1 MRKWSFVALLL
12 VGAMVLGS
20 TVLHEPIANAAKDVG
35 TTIVGPLDAN
45 GNVKVHEQG
54 TAKVS
59 EQNVDANGNVK
70 VHEQGTVTVKSGDQT
85 QLVFNDRLVDPGAT
99 LDVSAFKEI
108 RVMVS
113 CEPRGIGRSVGL
125 QIYTVTGQSEVLL
138 DAINQSCPSRTT
150 RTYELPGTSIR
161 MTNLN
166 IEGKPEPVDVAIFG
180 RSN

>member
-54 TAKVS
+54 TA
-59 EQNVDANGNVK
+59 
-70 VHEQGTVTVKSGDQT
+70 TVKSGDQT

-108 RVMVS
+108 RVMLS

-125 QIYTVTGQSEVLL
+125 QIYTVTGQSDVLL
-138 DAINQSCPSRTT
+138 DAINQSCPSMTT

-161 MTNLN
+161 MTNFN